1 MTTTF
6 FLAILLLFVAVV
18 LASQG
23 AWEWWNSRHG
33 AVARRLESRIEAVAT
48 GGVGRRE
55 AISILKARRLDG
67 STLFERAL
75 LLIPGIRSFE
85 DWVQQS
91 GIRWTAG
98 RLIGLCALMPVL
110 VAMAGMVVRVPLAIL
125 ASVAVASGLLP
136 LIYVRR
142 RRAKRMLRFQ
152 KQLPDACDMLAR
164 ALRSGHAFAGAIDM
178 VGTEFA
184 DPMGAEFRITFD
196 EVNYGVS
203 INQALTALAQ
213 RMPVADLRYLVIAV
227 LIQRDTGGNLAEL
240 LDGIASLVRERFKL
254 FDKVRVLSAEGVL
267 SARVLG
273 LLPVFTGA
281 AISFVNPDFLE
292 VLWKDPA
299 GVMMLEA
306 GTVLLAA
313 GMFWGRRIVRI
324 RV

>member
-1 MTTTF
+1 MSTTF
-6 FLAILLLFVAVV
+6 ILAILLLFVAVV

-48 GGVGRRE
+48 GGVGRKE
-55 AISILKARRLDG
+55 AMSILKSRKLDG
-67 STLFERAL
+67 STLGQRML
-75 LLIPGIRSFE
+75 LLMPGIRSFE
-85 DWVQQS
+85 AWVQQS
-91 GIRWTAG
+91 GISWTAS
-98 RLIGLCALMPVL
+98 RVIAMCALMPVL
-110 VAMAGMVVRVPLAIL
+110 VIVAGMFIHVPLVML
-125 ASVAVASGLLP
+125 ASVAAVSTVLP
-136 LIYVRR
+136 LMYVRAR
-142 RRAKRMLRFQ
+142 RTKRMQRFQ

-164 ALRSGHAFAGAIDM
+164 ALRSGHALTGAIDL

-184 DPMGAEFRITFD
+184 DPMGAEFRTTFD
-196 EVNYGVS
+196 EINYGVS
-203 INQALTALAQ
+203 LSEALTALAQ
-213 RMPVADLRYLVIAV
+213 RVPVGDLRYLVIAV
-227 LIQRDTGGNLAEL
+227 LIQRETGGNLAEL

-273 LLPVFTGA
+273 LLPVVTGG

-292 VLWKDPA
+292 VLWQDPA
-299 GVMMLEA
+299 GVLMLQA
-306 GTVLLAA
+306 GTVLLLA